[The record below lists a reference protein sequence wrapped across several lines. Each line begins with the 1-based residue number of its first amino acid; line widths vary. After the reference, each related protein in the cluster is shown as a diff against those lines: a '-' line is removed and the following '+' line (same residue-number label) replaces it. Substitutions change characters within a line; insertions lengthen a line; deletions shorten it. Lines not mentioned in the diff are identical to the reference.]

1 MGGDSEGKEVKD
13 LSELGTPTRL
23 LEAMEEALRERSVA
37 RVERRLDL
45 EVVEVCEGVRQSC
58 ESLLI
63 VMLTMSARQGYGGR
77 TNT

>member
-1 MGGDSEGKEVKD
+1 MGGDSEGKEVRD

-37 RVERRLDL
+37 RTERRLDL

-63 VMLTMSARQGYGGR
+63 VMSMMSARQVYAGR
-77 TNT
+77 FET